1 MGGAREEAVGREGC
15 QGEKLSLTGDCN
27 ILSYVSVILHV
38 FSLFLLTT
46 VL

>member
-1 MGGAREEAVGREGC
+1 MGGAHEEAAGREGH
-15 QGEKLSLTGDCN
+15 QGEKLSLSGDCN
-27 ILSYVSVILHV
+27 ILSCVSVILHV